1 MIDSRSIKRR
11 LGKGVLAVALAGA
24 MAVVGAVPAF
34 AATQTPFGNESVA
47 ANNQFNNLL
56 KTYGVRAGSAGPDY
70 LGVTNTNFD
79 FTSGRHDQETQYDQ
93 YRNLNTDQLRGLSI
107 WGSSV
112 NQKTNPYYQNLLHNA
127 LTGEANAVTPVA
139 TTWMKN
145 PLTSS
150 WGDSLG
156 VTSHVGNVST
166 GAQTIAGL
174 EYSPQIIF
182 GANKYVNWNLN
193 PSGDNSA
200 TNIYEYGYHN
210 DGIKYLNNDAT
221 NLWTQI
227 YTIGK
232 LAEGA
237 DAITSTTDAT
247 IRYDSAKASAI
258 NYERAIKGQMLNV
271 ARVIN
276 NNEIEKPTIAYLYAI
291 DASGTAHFFTP
302 TAEGLLVGDDTGAN
316 AASLQNI
323 ANDNYAAN
331 DSTINMGYMA
341 ALPFV
346 SNTYSNGN
354 TETIKM
360 KVEDI
365 WKNNPACTLAA
376 ASEGGDT
383 ALANVDVII
392 FNSTR
397 NTNLNGTSGGRNSSG
412 VNNDYQG
419 TALDNGKVQAWAQA
433 HGYTGR
439 IIAGDDWG
447 TSSQQQSGI
456 VTAPSLYCQR
466 NYTADKNTRAAWVWS
481 QVFPQLYGDNAN
493 ASYAY
498 WVEQV
503 YHVNIADVPT
513 VVAAMTNQN
522 PADVTYNAAVR
533 NAVENNA
540 EAGYNWVKSEGFNST
555 SFTGYKYYNGS
566 SRASY
571 YSNNP
576 ENTESAEPSNTI
588 GIFEPSQLWV
598 NAH

>member
-1 MIDSRSIKRR
+1 MIDSRNIKRR

-34 AATQTPFGNESVA
+34 AATQTPFGNEGVA
-47 ANNQFNNLL
+47 IDDQFNNLL

-79 FTSGRHDQETQYDQ
+79 FTSGRHDQETQYDR

-112 NQKTNPYYQNLLHNA
+112 NQNTNPYYQNLLHNA
-127 LTGEANAVTPVA
+127 LTGEESAVTPAA

-145 PLTSS
+145 PNTSS
-150 WGDSLG
+150 WGDSLN
-156 VTSHVGNVST
+156 VMSHVGNVST
-166 GAQTIAGL
+166 GAPTIAGL

-182 GANKYVNWNLN
+182 GANKYVNWNLD
-193 PSGDNSA
+193 PSGSNSA
-200 TNIYEYGYHN
+200 TNIYNYGYSAT
-210 DGIKYLNNDAT
+210 YLNNDAT
-221 NLWTQI
+221 NLWTQM

-237 DAITSTTDAT
+237 DVITSTTDAT
-247 IRYDSAKASAI
+247 TRYGSAKTSAI

-271 ARVIN
+271 ARAISN
-276 NNEIEKPTIAYLYAI
+276 NQIGKPTIAYLYAI

-302 TAEGLLVGDDTGAN
+302 TAEGLLVGTDTGAD
-316 AASLQNI
+316 ATSQQAT

-341 ALPFV
+341 TLPFV
-346 SNTYSNGN
+346 SNTYSNDN

-365 WKNNPACTLAA
+365 WKANPACTLAA
-376 ASEGGDT
+376 APVGGDN

-392 FNSTR
+392 FNSTK
-397 NTNLNGTSGGRNSSG
+397 NLNLNGTSGGRNSSG

-481 QVFPQLYGDNAN
+481 QAFPQLYGNNAN

-498 WVEQV
+498 WVEKV

-513 VVAAMTNQN
+513 VVAAMTNQSA
-522 PADVTYNAAVR
+522 ADIIYDATVR
-533 NAVENNA
+533 NAVESNA
-540 EAGYNWVKSEGFNST
+540 EAGYNWVKSGDFGLT
-555 SFTGYKYYNGS
+555 DFADYRYYNGS

-571 YSNNP
+571 YSND
-576 ENTESAEPSNTI
+576 NTSAEPSDTI
-588 GIFEPSQLWV
+588 EIFEPSRFWV
-598 NAH
+598 DAHQS

>member
-1 MIDSRSIKRR
+1 MIDPRSIKRR
-11 LGKGVLAVALAGA
+11 LGKGVFAVALAGA
-24 MAVVGAVPAF
+24 MAVAGAVPAF
-34 AATQTPFGNESVA
+34 AATQTPFGNEGVA
-47 ANNQFNNLL
+47 IDDQFNNLL

-79 FTSGRHDQETQYDQ
+79 FTSGRHDQETQYDR

-112 NQKTNPYYQNLLHNA
+112 NQNTNPYYQNLLHNA
-127 LTGEANAVTPVA
+127 LTGEESAVTPAA

-145 PLTSS
+145 PNTSS
-150 WGDSLG
+150 WGDSLN
-156 VTSHVGNVST
+156 VMSHVGNVST
-166 GAQTIAGL
+166 GAPTIAGL

-182 GANKYVNWNLN
+182 GANKYVNWNLD
-193 PSGDNSA
+193 PSGSNSA
-200 TNIYEYGYHN
+200 TNIYNYGYSAT
-210 DGIKYLNNDAT
+210 YLNNDAT
-221 NLWTQI
+221 NLWTQM

-237 DAITSTTDAT
+237 DVITSTTDAT
-247 IRYDSAKASAI
+247 TRYGSAKTSAI

-271 ARVIN
+271 ARAISN
-276 NNEIEKPTIAYLYAI
+276 NQIGKPTIAYLYAI

-302 TAEGLLVGDDTGAN
+302 TAEGLLVGTDTGAD
-316 AASLQNI
+316 ATSQQAT

-346 SNTYSNGN
+346 SNTYSNDN

-365 WKNNPACTLAA
+365 WKANPACTLAA
-376 ASEGGDT
+376 APVGGDN

-397 NTNLNGTSGGRNSSG
+397 NTDLNGTSGGRNSSG

-481 QVFPQLYGDNAN
+481 QVFPQLYGNNAN

-498 WVEQV
+498 WVEKV

-513 VVAAMTNQN
+513 VVAAMTNQSA
-522 PADVTYNAAVR
+522 ADIIYDATVR
-533 NAVENNA
+533 NAVESNA
-540 EAGYNWVKSEGFNST
+540 EAGYNWVKSGDFGLT
-555 SFTGYKYYNGS
+555 DFADYRYYNGS

-571 YSNNP
+571 YSND
-576 ENTESAEPSNTI
+576 NTSAEPSDTI
-588 GIFEPSQLWV
+588 EIFEPSRFWV
-598 NAH
+598 DAHQS

>member
-1 MIDSRSIKRR
+1 MIDSRSIKKR

-34 AATQTPFGNESVA
+34 AATQTPFGNQSVA
-47 ANNQFNNLL
+47 ANNQFDNLL

-145 PLTSS
+145 PGTSS

-156 VTSHVGNVST
+156 ATSHVGNVST
-166 GAQTIAGL
+166 GAETIAGL

-182 GANKYVNWNLN
+182 GANKYVNWNLD
-193 PSGDNSA
+193 PSGSNSA
-200 TNIYEYGYHN
+200 TNIYNRGYSAT
-210 DGIKYLNNDAT
+210 YLNNDAT

-237 DAITSTTDAT
+237 DAITSTTSAT
-247 IRYDSAKASAI
+247 TRYDSAKASAI

-323 ANDNYAAN
+323 ANNNYAAN

-376 ASEGGDT
+376 APEGGDT

-513 VVAAMTNQN
+513 VVAAMTNQSV
-522 PADVTYNAAVR
+522 ADVTYDATVHDAI
-533 NAVENNA
+533 ESNA

-571 YSNNP
+571 YSNDNA
-576 ENTESAEPSNTI
+576 SAEPSNTI

-598 NAH
+598 NAHQS